1 MNKYRN
7 KKVIV
12 DRKEFDSKKE
22 AIRYKELKL
31 LERAGEISNLELQ
44 PRFLLQDSFR
54 KNGKTFRR
62 IEYIADFKY
71 IENGKTIVEDVKG
84 IQTDVFKLKHKIFEK
99 VYPDLEL
106 KIIKWKEWE
115 YGWEFTKNIKRSN
128 DIINNNINF
137 NINSISIV
145 VLE

>member
-12 DRKEFDSKKE
+12 DGEEFDSKKE
-22 AIRYKELKL
+22 GNRYKELKL
-31 LERAGEISNLELQ
+31 LLKAGKISNLELQ
-44 PRFLLQDSFR
+44 PRFLLQDGFKKNGRTFR
-54 KNGKTFRR
+54 K

-84 IQTDVFKLKHKIFEK
+84 MQTDVFKLKHKIFEK

-106 KIIKWKEWE
+106 RIIK
-115 YGWEFTKNIKRSN
+115 
-128 DIINNNINF
+128 
-137 NINSISIV
+137 
-145 VLE
+145 

>member
-12 DRKEFDSKKE
+12 DGEEFDSKKE
-22 AIRYKELKL
+22 GNRYKELKL
-31 LERAGEISNLELQ
+31 LLKVGKISNLELQ
-44 PRFLLQDSFR
+44 PRFLLQDGFKKNGRTFR
-54 KNGKTFRR
+54 K

-84 IQTDVFKLKHKIFEK
+84 MQTDVFKLKHKIFEK

-106 KIIKWKEWE
+106 RIIK
-115 YGWEFTKNIKRSN
+115 
-128 DIINNNINF
+128 
-137 NINSISIV
+137 
-145 VLE
+145 

>member
-44 PRFLLQDSFR
+44 PIFLLQDSFR